1 MPRYEAN
8 GFYLDKKNLE
18 GLGNVNDLND
28 LKNLTNLNNLKNA
41 TPEEV
46 YDMKNKLKDKLQ
58 NIITKLDNIDEE
70 NTYRIAQKI
79 SVILSNIESIVLD
92 KNVVTTLKLIDEVSA
107 ELLMLLS

>member
-18 GLGNVNDLND
+18 GLSNVNDLKSLNS
-28 LKNLTNLNNLKNA
+28 LNNLKNA